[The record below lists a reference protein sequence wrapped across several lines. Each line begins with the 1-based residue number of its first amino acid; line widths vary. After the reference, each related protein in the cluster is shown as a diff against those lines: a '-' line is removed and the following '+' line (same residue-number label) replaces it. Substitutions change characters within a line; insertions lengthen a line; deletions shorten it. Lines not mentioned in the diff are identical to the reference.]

1 MYMINYGDVLHNYN
15 KMKAEIITIGDEI
28 LIGQIIDTNS
38 GWIAKQLL
46 RFEVDIV
53 QMTSIPDTEEAIS
66 KTLKDASSRA
76 DLILITGGLGPTKD
90 DVTKKTA
97 AKYFE
102 TTLVRDENVL
112 RHVTNIFE
120 SRKLKMLDINLQQAD
135 VLANCEVLFNDNGTA
150 PGMLVNQGEK
160 RFIFMPGVPF
170 EMKFLI
176 EKHVLP
182 LLAKQDPDL
191 FICHETILV
200 GGIGESYLA
209 EEIKDIETE
218 LPPNI
223 KLAYLPTLAFI
234 RLRLSGKSR
243 NKSDIM
249 LQVALFKKKLIH
261 RLQQYVVA
269 DYDTGIESHLVK
281 ELTHR
286 GSTLTTAESCTGGS
300 LAASITSVAGSSAV
314 FLGGTIPYSNKLKH
328 QLLNVNEETLAKYG
342 AVSEQ
347 TAVEMASGSKAA
359 FSSDY
364 AIATTGIAG
373 PGGGTA
379 EKPVGTI
386 WVAVAGKKEVIT
398 KKFQFD
404 NDRLINIE
412 RTRMNALLLL
422 WQLLLKEKEQEAQ

>member
-1 MYMINYGDVLHNYN
+1 
-15 KMKAEIITIGDEI
+15 MKAEIITIGDEI

-46 RFEVDIV
+46 QFEVDIV

-66 KTLKDASSRA
+66 TTLKEASARA

-97 AKYFE
+97 AAYFG
-102 TTLVRDENVL
+102 TTLIRDEHVL

-120 SRKLKMLDINLQQAD
+120 SRNLKMLDINLQQAD
-135 VLANCEVLFNDNGTA
+135 VLANCEILFNDYGTA
-150 PGMLVNQGEK
+150 PGMLVHQNQK
-160 RFIFMPGVPF
+160 KFIFMPGVPF
-170 EMKFLI
+170 EMKFLM

-209 EEIKDIETE
+209 EEIKDIESE
-218 LPPNI
+218 LPSSI

-249 LQVALFKKKLIH
+249 LQVALFKTKLLH
-261 RLQQYVVA
+261 RLQQYVIA
-269 DYDTGIESHLVK
+269 DYDTSIEPHLIK
-281 ELTHR
+281 ELGRR
-286 GSTLTTAESCTGGS
+286 GATLTTAESCTGGS
-300 LAASITSVAGSSAV
+300 LAASITAVAGSSAI
-314 FLGGTIPYSNKLKH
+314 FLGGTIPYSNALKQ
-328 QLLNVNEETLAKYG
+328 QLLNVKEETLIQYG

-347 TAVEMASGSKAA
+347 TAIEMASGSKKA

-373 PGGGTA
+373 PGGGTI

-386 WVAVAGKKEVIT
+386 WVAVAGKKEILT
-398 KKFQFD
+398 KKFQF
-404 NDRLINIE
+404 NNERLINIE

-422 WQLLLKEKEQEAQ
+422 WKLLVKEKEQDTQ

>member
-1 MYMINYGDVLHNYN
+1 
-15 KMKAEIITIGDEI
+15 MKAEIITIGDEI

-66 KTLKDASSRA
+66 TTLKDAASRA

-97 AKYFE
+97 AKYFG
-102 TTLVRDENVL
+102 TTLIRDANVL
-112 RHVTNIFE
+112 QHVTNIFE
-120 SRKLKMLDINLQQAD
+120 SRNLKMLDINLQQAD
-135 VLANCEVLFNDNGTA
+135 VLANCEVLFNDYGTA
-150 PGMLVNQGEK
+150 PGMLVRQDQK
-160 RFIFMPGVPF
+160 QFIFMPGVPF
-170 EMKFLI
+170 EMKFLM

-209 EEIKDIETE
+209 EEIKDIEAE
-218 LPPNI
+218 LPPSI

-249 LQVALFKKKLIH
+249 LQVALFKTKLLH
-261 RLQQYVVA
+261 RLQHYVIA
-269 DYDTGIESHLVK
+269 DYDTSIEPHLIK
-281 ELTHR
+281 ELARR
-286 GSTLTTAESCTGGS
+286 GATLTTAESCTGGS
-300 LAASITSVAGSSAV
+300 LAASITAVAGSSTI
-314 FLGGTIPYSNKLKH
+314 FLGGTIPYSNALKQ
-328 QLLNVNEETLAKYG
+328 QLLNVKEETLIQYG

-347 TAVEMASGSKAA
+347 TAIEMASGSKKA
-359 FSSDY
+359 FSSEY

-386 WVAVAGKKEVIT
+386 WVAVAGKKEILT
-398 KKFQFD
+398 KQFQFN
-404 NDRLINIE
+404 NDRLVNIE

-422 WQLLLKEKEQEAQ
+422 WKLLVKEKEQDTE

>member
-1 MYMINYGDVLHNYN
+1 
-15 KMKAEIITIGDEI
+15 MKAEIITIGDEI

-46 RFEVDIV
+46 RFEIDIV

-66 KTLKDASSRA
+66 TTLRDASARA

-97 AKYFE
+97 AKYFG
-102 TTLVRDENVL
+102 TTLTRDENVL

-120 SRKLKMLDINLQQAD
+120 SRNLKMLDINLQQAD
-135 VLANCEVLFNDNGTA
+135 VLANCEVLFNDYGTA
-150 PGMLVNQGEK
+150 PGMLVKQDQK
-160 RFIFMPGVPF
+160 QFIFMPGVPF
-170 EMKFLI
+170 EMKFLM

-209 EEIKDIETE
+209 EEIKDIEAE
-218 LPPNI
+218 LPSSI

-243 NKSDIM
+243 NKSDIT
-249 LQVALFKKKLIH
+249 LQVALFKTKLLH
-261 RLQQYVVA
+261 RLQQYVIA
-269 DYDTGIESHLVK
+269 DYDTSIEPYLIK
-281 ELTHR
+281 ELSRR
-286 GSTLTTAESCTGGS
+286 GATLTTAESCTGGS

-314 FLGGTIPYSNKLKH
+314 FLGGTIPYSNTLKQ
-328 QLLNVNEETLAKYG
+328 QLLNVKEETLIQYG

-347 TAVEMASGSKAA
+347 TAIEMASGSKKA

-422 WQLLLKEKEQEAQ
+422 WKLLVKEKEQDTQ

>member
-1 MYMINYGDVLHNYN
+1 
-15 KMKAEIITIGDEI
+15 MKAEIITIGDEI

-66 KTLKDASSRA
+66 TTLKDAASRA

-97 AKYFE
+97 AKYFG
-102 TTLVRDENVL
+102 TTLIRDANVL
-112 RHVTNIFE
+112 QHVTNIFE
-120 SRKLKMLDINLQQAD
+120 SRNLKMLDINLQQAD
-135 VLANCEVLFNDNGTA
+135 VLANCEVLFNDYGTA
-150 PGMLVNQGEK
+150 PGMLVRQDQK
-160 RFIFMPGVPF
+160 QFIFMPGVPF
-170 EMKFLI
+170 EMKFLM

-209 EEIKDIETE
+209 EEIKDIEAE
-218 LPPNI
+218 LPPSI

-249 LQVALFKKKLIH
+249 LQVALFKTKLLH
-261 RLQQYVVA
+261 RLQHYVIA
-269 DYDTGIESHLVK
+269 DYDTSIEPHLIK
-281 ELTHR
+281 ELARR
-286 GSTLTTAESCTGGS
+286 GATLTTAESCTGGS
-300 LAASITSVAGSSAV
+300 LAASITAVAGSSTI
-314 FLGGTIPYSNKLKH
+314 FLGGTIPYSNALKQ
-328 QLLNVNEETLAKYG
+328 QLLNVKEETLIQYG

-347 TAVEMASGSKAA
+347 TAIEMASGSKKA
-359 FSSDY
+359 FSSEY

-386 WVAVAGKKEVIT
+386 WVAVAGKKEILT
-398 KKFQFD
+398 KQFQFN
-404 NDRLINIE
+404 NDRLVNIE

-422 WQLLLKEKEQEAQ
+422 WKLLVKEQDTE

>member
-1 MYMINYGDVLHNYN
+1 
-15 KMKAEIITIGDEI
+15 MKAEIITIGDEI

-46 RFEVDIV
+46 RFEIDIV

-66 KTLKDASSRA
+66 TTLKDASARA

-97 AKYFE
+97 AKYFG
-102 TTLVRDENVL
+102 TTLTRDENVL

-120 SRKLKMLDINLQQAD
+120 SRNLKMLDINLQQAD
-135 VLANCEVLFNDNGTA
+135 VLANCEVLFNNYGTA
-150 PGMLVNQGEK
+150 PGMLVNQDQK
-160 RFIFMPGVPF
+160 QFIFMPGVPF
-170 EMKFLI
+170 EMKFLM

-209 EEIKDIETE
+209 EEIKDIEAE
-218 LPPNI
+218 LPSSI

-243 NKSDIM
+243 NKSDIT
-249 LQVALFKKKLIH
+249 LQVALFKTKLLH
-261 RLQQYVVA
+261 RLQQYVIA
-269 DYDTGIESHLVK
+269 DYDTSIEPYLIK
-281 ELTHR
+281 ELSRR
-286 GSTLTTAESCTGGS
+286 GATLTTAESCTGGS

-314 FLGGTIPYSNKLKH
+314 FLGGTIPYSNTLKQ
-328 QLLNVNEETLAKYG
+328 QLLEVNEETLIQYG

-347 TAVEMASGSKAA
+347 TAIEMASGSKKV

-422 WQLLLKEKEQEAQ
+422 WKLLVKEKEQDIQ

>member
-1 MYMINYGDVLHNYN
+1 
-15 KMKAEIITIGDEI
+15 MKAEIITIGDEI

-46 RFEVDIV
+46 RFEIDIV

-66 KTLKDASSRA
+66 TTLKDASARA
-76 DLILITGGLGPTKD
+76 DLILITGGLGPTND

-97 AKYFE
+97 VKYFG
-102 TTLVRDENVL
+102 TTLTRDENVL

-120 SRKLKMLDINLQQAD
+120 SRNLKMLDINLQQAD
-135 VLANCEVLFNDNGTA
+135 VLANCEVLFNDYGTA
-150 PGMLVNQGEK
+150 PGMLVNQDQK
-160 RFIFMPGVPF
+160 QFIFMPGVPF
-170 EMKFLI
+170 EMKFLM

-209 EEIKDIETE
+209 EEIKDIEAE
-218 LPPNI
+218 LPSSI

-243 NKSDIM
+243 NKSDIT
-249 LQVALFKKKLIH
+249 LQVALFKTKLLH
-261 RLQQYVVA
+261 RLQQYVIA
-269 DYDTGIESHLVK
+269 DYDTSIEPYLIK
-281 ELTHR
+281 ELSRR
-286 GSTLTTAESCTGGS
+286 GATLTTAESCTGGS

-314 FLGGTIPYSNKLKH
+314 FLGGTIPYSNTLKQ
-328 QLLNVNEETLAKYG
+328 QLLEVNEKTLIQYG

-347 TAVEMASGSKAA
+347 TAIEMASGSKKV

-422 WQLLLKEKEQEAQ
+422 WKLLVKEQDIQ

>member
-1 MYMINYGDVLHNYN
+1 
-15 KMKAEIITIGDEI
+15 MKAEIITIGDEI

-46 RFEVDIV
+46 QFEVDIV

-66 KTLKDASSRA
+66 TTLKEASTRA

-97 AKYFE
+97 AAYFG
-102 TTLVRDENVL
+102 TTLIRDEHVL

-120 SRKLKMLDINLQQAD
+120 SRNLTMLDINLQQAD
-135 VLANCEVLFNDNGTA
+135 VLANCEVLFNDYGTA
-150 PGMLVNQGEK
+150 PGMLVHQDQK

-170 EMKFLI
+170 EMKFLM

-209 EEIKDIETE
+209 EEIKDIEAE
-218 LPPNI
+218 LPSSI

-249 LQVALFKKKLIH
+249 LQVALFKTKLLH
-261 RLQQYVVA
+261 RLQHHVIA
-269 DYDTGIESHLVK
+269 DYDTSIEPYLIK
-281 ELTHR
+281 ELGRR
-286 GSTLTTAESCTGGS
+286 GATLTTAESCTGGS
-300 LAASITSVAGSSAV
+300 LAASITAVAGSSTI
-314 FLGGTIPYSNKLKH
+314 FLGGTIPYSNALKQ
-328 QLLNVNEETLAKYG
+328 QLLNIEEETLIQYG

-347 TAVEMASGSKAA
+347 TAIEMAFGSKKA

-386 WVAVAGKKEVIT
+386 WVAVAGKKEILT

-422 WQLLLKEKEQEAQ
+422 WKLLVKEKEQDTQ

>member
-1 MYMINYGDVLHNYN
+1 
-15 KMKAEIITIGDEI
+15 MKAEIITIGDEI

-46 RFEVDIV
+46 QFEVDIV

-66 KTLKDASSRA
+66 TTLKEASARA

-97 AKYFE
+97 AAYFG
-102 TTLVRDENVL
+102 TTLIRDEHVL

-120 SRKLKMLDINLQQAD
+120 SRNLKMLDINLQQAD
-135 VLANCEVLFNDNGTA
+135 VLANCEVLFNDYGTA
-150 PGMLVNQGEK
+150 PGMLVRQNQK
-160 RFIFMPGVPF
+160 KFIFMPGVPF
-170 EMKFLI
+170 EMKFLM

-209 EEIKDIETE
+209 EEIKDIESE
-218 LPPNI
+218 LPSSI

-249 LQVALFKKKLIH
+249 LQVALFKTKLLH
-261 RLQQYVVA
+261 RLQQYVIA
-269 DYDTGIESHLVK
+269 DYDTSIEPYLIK
-281 ELTHR
+281 ELGRR
-286 GSTLTTAESCTGGS
+286 GATLTTAESCTGGS
-300 LAASITSVAGSSAV
+300 LAASITAVAGSSAI
-314 FLGGTIPYSNKLKH
+314 FLGGTIPYSNALKQ
-328 QLLNVNEETLAKYG
+328 QLLNVKEETLIQYG

-347 TAVEMASGSKAA
+347 TAIEMASGSKKA

-373 PGGGTA
+373 PGGGTI

-386 WVAVAGKKEVIT
+386 WVAVAGKKEVLT
-398 KKFQFD
+398 KKFQF
-404 NDRLINIE
+404 NNERLINIE

-422 WQLLLKEKEQEAQ
+422 WKLLVKEQEQDTQ

>member
-1 MYMINYGDVLHNYN
+1 
-15 KMKAEIITIGDEI
+15 MKAEIITIGDEI

-46 RFEVDIV
+46 RFEIDIV

-66 KTLKDASSRA
+66 TTLKDASARA

-97 AKYFE
+97 AKYFG
-102 TTLVRDENVL
+102 TTLTRDENVL

-120 SRKLKMLDINLQQAD
+120 SRNLKMLDINLQQAD
-135 VLANCEVLFNDNGTA
+135 VLANCEVLFNDYGTA
-150 PGMLVNQGEK
+150 PGMLVNQEQK
-160 RFIFMPGVPF
+160 QFIFMPGVPF
-170 EMKFLI
+170 EMKFLM

-209 EEIKDIETE
+209 EEIKDIEAE
-218 LPPNI
+218 LPPSI

-249 LQVALFKKKLIH
+249 LQVALFKTKLLH
-261 RLQQYVVA
+261 RLQQYVIA
-269 DYDTGIESHLVK
+269 DYDTSIEPYLIK
-281 ELTHR
+281 ELSRR
-286 GSTLTTAESCTGGS
+286 GTTLTTAESCTGGS
-300 LAASITSVAGSSAV
+300 LAASLTSVAGSSAV
-314 FLGGTIPYSNKLKH
+314 FLGGTIPYSNTLKQ
-328 QLLNVNEETLAKYG
+328 QLLQVNEATLIQYG

-347 TAVEMASGSKAA
+347 TAIEMVSGSKKV

-373 PGGGTA
+373 PGGGTP

-422 WQLLLKEKEQEAQ
+422 WKLLVKEKEQDIQ

>member
-1 MYMINYGDVLHNYN
+1 
-15 KMKAEIITIGDEI
+15 MKAEIITIGDEI

-46 RFEVDIV
+46 QFEVDIV

-66 KTLKDASSRA
+66 TTLKEASARA

-97 AKYFE
+97 AAYFG
-102 TTLVRDENVL
+102 TTLIRDEHVL

-120 SRKLKMLDINLQQAD
+120 SRNLKMLDINLQQAD
-135 VLANCEVLFNDNGTA
+135 VLANCEVLFNDYGTA
-150 PGMLVNQGEK
+150 PGMLVHQNQK
-160 RFIFMPGVPF
+160 KFIFMPGVPF
-170 EMKFLI
+170 EMKFLM

-209 EEIKDIETE
+209 EEIKDIESE
-218 LPPNI
+218 LPSSI

-249 LQVALFKKKLIH
+249 LQVALFKTKLLH
-261 RLQQYVVA
+261 RLQQYVIA
-269 DYDTGIESHLVK
+269 DYDTSIEPYLIK
-281 ELTHR
+281 ELSRR
-286 GSTLTTAESCTGGS
+286 GATLTTAESCTGGS
-300 LAASITSVAGSSAV
+300 LAASITAVAGSSV
-314 FLGGTIPYSNKLKH
+314 IFLGGTIPYSNALKQ
-328 QLLNVNEETLAKYG
+328 QLLNVKEATLIQYG

-347 TAVEMASGSKAA
+347 TAIEMASGSKKA

-373 PGGGTA
+373 PGGGTV

-386 WVAVAGKKEVIT
+386 WVAVAGKKEVLT
-398 KKFQFD
+398 KKFQF
-404 NDRLINIE
+404 NNERLINIE

-422 WQLLLKEKEQEAQ
+422 WKLLVKEKEQDTQ

>member
-1 MYMINYGDVLHNYN
+1 
-15 KMKAEIITIGDEI
+15 MKAEIITIGDEI

-90 DVTKKTA
+90 DITKKTA

-135 VLANCEVLFNDNGTA
+135 VLANCEVLFNDYGTA

-170 EMKFLI
+170 EMKFLM
-176 EKHVLP
+176 EKHILP

-328 QLLNVNEETLAKYG
+328 QLLNVNEETLAQYG

-347 TAVEMASGSKAA
+347 TAIEMASGSKVA

-386 WVAVAGKKEVIT
+386 WVAVAGKQEIIT

>member
-1 MYMINYGDVLHNYN
+1 
-15 KMKAEIITIGDEI
+15 MKAEIITIGDEI

-46 RFEVDIV
+46 RFEIDIV
-53 QMTSIPDTEEAIS
+53 QMTSIPDTEEAILT
-66 KTLKDASSRA
+66 TLKDASARA

-97 AKYFE
+97 AKYFG
-102 TTLVRDENVL
+102 TTLIRDENVL

-120 SRKLKMLDINLQQAD
+120 SRNLKMLDINLQQAD
-135 VLANCEVLFNDNGTA
+135 VLANCEVLFNDYGTA
-150 PGMLVNQGEK
+150 PGMLVKQEQK
-160 RFIFMPGVPF
+160 QFVFMPGVPF
-170 EMKFLI
+170 EMKFLV
-176 EKHVLP
+176 EKHVLS

-209 EEIKDIETE
+209 EEIKDIEAE
-218 LPPNI
+218 LPPSI

-243 NKSDIM
+243 NKSDIT
-249 LQVALFKKKLIH
+249 LQVALFKTKLLH
-261 RLQQYVVA
+261 RLQQYVIA
-269 DYDTGIESHLVK
+269 DYDTSIEPFLIK
-281 ELTHR
+281 ELSRR
-286 GSTLTTAESCTGGS
+286 GATLTTAESCTGGS

-314 FLGGTIPYSNKLKH
+314 FLGGTVPYSNTLKQ
-328 QLLNVNEETLAKYG
+328 QLLQVNEETLIQYG

-347 TAVEMASGSKAA
+347 TAIEMASGSKKA

-386 WVAVAGKKEVIT
+386 WVAVAGKQDILT

-422 WQLLLKEKEQEAQ
+422 WKLLVKEKEQDTQ

>member
-1 MYMINYGDVLHNYN
+1 
-15 KMKAEIITIGDEI
+15 MKAEIITIGDEI

-46 RFEVDIV
+46 QFEVDIV

-66 KTLKDASSRA
+66 TTLKEASARA

-97 AKYFE
+97 AAYFG
-102 TTLVRDENVL
+102 TTLIRDEHVL

-120 SRKLKMLDINLQQAD
+120 SRNLKMLDINLQQAD
-135 VLANCEVLFNDNGTA
+135 VLANCEVLFNDYGTA
-150 PGMLVNQGEK
+150 PGMLVRQNQK
-160 RFIFMPGVPF
+160 KFIFMPGVPF
-170 EMKFLI
+170 EMKFLM

-209 EEIKDIETE
+209 EEIKDIESE
-218 LPPNI
+218 LPSSI

-243 NKSDIM
+243 NKSDIT
-249 LQVALFKKKLIH
+249 LQVVLFKTKLLH
-261 RLQQYVVA
+261 RLQQYVIA
-269 DYDTGIESHLVK
+269 DYDTSIEPYLIK
-281 ELTHR
+281 ELGRR
-286 GSTLTTAESCTGGS
+286 GATLTTAESCTGGS
-300 LAASITSVAGSSAV
+300 LAASITAVAGSSAI
-314 FLGGTIPYSNKLKH
+314 FLGGTIPYSNALKQ
-328 QLLNVNEETLAKYG
+328 QLLNVKEETLIQYG

-347 TAVEMASGSKAA
+347 TAIEMASGSKKA

-373 PGGGTA
+373 PGGGTI

-386 WVAVAGKKEVIT
+386 WVAVAGKKEVLT
-398 KKFQFD
+398 KKFQF
-404 NDRLINIE
+404 NNERLINIE

-422 WQLLLKEKEQEAQ
+422 WKLLVKEQEQEQDTQ

>member
-1 MYMINYGDVLHNYN
+1 
-15 KMKAEIITIGDEI
+15 MKAEIITIGDEI

-46 RFEVDIV
+46 QFEVDIV

-66 KTLKDASSRA
+66 TTLKEASARA

-97 AKYFE
+97 AAYFG
-102 TTLVRDENVL
+102 TTLIRDEHVL

-120 SRKLKMLDINLQQAD
+120 SRNLKMLDINLQQAD
-135 VLANCEVLFNDNGTA
+135 VLANCEVLFNDYGTA
-150 PGMLVNQGEK
+150 PGMLVRQNQK
-160 RFIFMPGVPF
+160 KFIFMPGVPF
-170 EMKFLI
+170 EMKFLM

-209 EEIKDIETE
+209 EEIKDIESE
-218 LPPNI
+218 LPSSI

-243 NKSDIM
+243 NKSDIT
-249 LQVALFKKKLIH
+249 LQVALFKTKLLH
-261 RLQQYVVA
+261 RLQQYVIA
-269 DYDTGIESHLVK
+269 DYDTSIEPYLIK
-281 ELTHR
+281 ELGRR
-286 GSTLTTAESCTGGS
+286 GATLTTAESCTGGS
-300 LAASITSVAGSSAV
+300 LAASITAVAGSSAI
-314 FLGGTIPYSNKLKH
+314 FLGGTIPYSNALKQ
-328 QLLNVNEETLAKYG
+328 QLLNVKEETLIQYG

-347 TAVEMASGSKAA
+347 TAIEMASGSKKA

-373 PGGGTA
+373 PGGGTI

-386 WVAVAGKKEVIT
+386 WVAVAGKKEVLT
-398 KKFQFD
+398 KKFQF
-404 NDRLINIE
+404 NNERLINIE

-422 WQLLLKEKEQEAQ
+422 WKLLVKEQEQDTQ

>member
-1 MYMINYGDVLHNYN
+1 
-15 KMKAEIITIGDEI
+15 MKAEIITIGDEI

-46 RFEVDIV
+46 RFEIDIV

-66 KTLKDASSRA
+66 TTLKDASARA

-97 AKYFE
+97 AKYFG
-102 TTLVRDENVL
+102 TTLTRDENVL

-120 SRKLKMLDINLQQAD
+120 SRNLKMLDINLQQAD
-135 VLANCEVLFNDNGTA
+135 VLANCEVLFNDYGTA
-150 PGMLVNQGEK
+150 PGMLVNQDQK
-160 RFIFMPGVPF
+160 QFIFMPGVPF
-170 EMKFLI
+170 EMKFLM

-209 EEIKDIETE
+209 EEIKDIEAE
-218 LPPNI
+218 LPPSI

-243 NKSDIM
+243 NKSDIT
-249 LQVALFKKKLIH
+249 LQVALFKTKLLH
-261 RLQQYVVA
+261 RLQQYVIA
-269 DYDTGIESHLVK
+269 DYDTSIEPYLIK
-281 ELTHR
+281 ELSRR
-286 GSTLTTAESCTGGS
+286 GATLTTAESCTGGS

-314 FLGGTIPYSNKLKH
+314 FLGGTIPYSNTLKQ
-328 QLLNVNEETLAKYG
+328 QLLEVNEETLIQYG

-347 TAVEMASGSKAA
+347 TAIEMASGSKKV

-422 WQLLLKEKEQEAQ
+422 WKLLVKEKEQDIQ

>member
-1 MYMINYGDVLHNYN
+1 MINYGDVLHNYN

-90 DVTKKTA
+90 DITKKTA

-135 VLANCEVLFNDNGTA
+135 VLANCEVLFNDYGTA

-170 EMKFLI
+170 EMKFLM
-176 EKHVLP
+176 EKHILP

-328 QLLNVNEETLAKYG
+328 QLLNVNEETLAQYG

-347 TAVEMASGSKAA
+347 TAIEMASGSKAA

-386 WVAVAGKKEVIT
+386 WVAVAGKQEIIT

>member
-1 MYMINYGDVLHNYN
+1 
-15 KMKAEIITIGDEI
+15 MKAEIITIGDEI

-46 RFEVDIV
+46 RFEIDIV
-53 QMTSIPDTEEAIS
+53 QMTSIPDTEEAILT
-66 KTLKDASSRA
+66 TLKDASARA

-97 AKYFE
+97 AKYFG
-102 TTLVRDENVL
+102 TTLIRDENVL

-120 SRKLKMLDINLQQAD
+120 SRNLKMLDINLQQAD
-135 VLANCEVLFNDNGTA
+135 VLANCEVLFNDYGTA
-150 PGMLVNQGEK
+150 PGMLVKQEQK
-160 RFIFMPGVPF
+160 QFVFMPGVPF
-170 EMKFLI
+170 EMKFLV

-209 EEIKDIETE
+209 EEIKDIEAE
-218 LPPNI
+218 LPPSI

-243 NKSDIM
+243 NKSDIT
-249 LQVALFKKKLIH
+249 LQVALFKTKLLH
-261 RLQQYVVA
+261 RLQQYVIA
-269 DYDTGIESHLVK
+269 DYDTSIEPFLIK
-281 ELTHR
+281 ELSRR
-286 GSTLTTAESCTGGS
+286 GATLTTAESCTGGS

-314 FLGGTIPYSNKLKH
+314 FLGGTVPYSNTLKQ
-328 QLLNVNEETLAKYG
+328 QLLQVNEETLIQYG

-347 TAVEMASGSKAA
+347 TAIEMASGSKKA

-386 WVAVAGKKEVIT
+386 WVAVAGKQDILT
-398 KKFQFD
+398 KQFQFD

-422 WQLLLKEKEQEAQ
+422 WKLLVKEKEQDTQ

>member
-1 MYMINYGDVLHNYN
+1 
-15 KMKAEIITIGDEI
+15 MKAEIITIGDEI

-46 RFEVDIV
+46 QFEIDIV
-53 QMTSIPDTEEAIS
+53 QMTSIPDTEEAILT
-66 KTLKDASSRA
+66 TLKEASARA

-97 AKYFE
+97 AKYFG
-102 TTLVRDENVL
+102 TTLIRDENVL

-120 SRKLKMLDINLQQAD
+120 SRNLKMLDINLQQAD
-135 VLANCEVLFNDNGTA
+135 VLANCEVLFNDYGTA
-150 PGMLVNQGEK
+150 PGMLVNQDQK
-160 RFIFMPGVPF
+160 KFIFMPGVPF
-170 EMKFLI
+170 EMKFLM

-209 EEIKDIETE
+209 EEIKDIEAE
-218 LPPNI
+218 LPSSI

-249 LQVALFKKKLIH
+249 LQVALFKTKLLH
-261 RLQQYVVA
+261 RLRQYVIA
-269 DYDTGIESHLVK
+269 DYDTSIEPFLIK
-281 ELTHR
+281 ELSR
-286 GSTLTTAESCTGGS
+286 RAATLTTAESCTGGS
-300 LAASITSVAGSSAV
+300 VAASITAVPGSSAV
-314 FLGGTIPYSNKLKH
+314 FLGGTVPYSNTLKQ
-328 QLLNVNEETLAKYG
+328 QLLQVNEEILIQYG

-347 TAVEMASGSKAA
+347 TAIEMAAGSKKI

-398 KKFQFD
+398 KKFKFD

-422 WQLLLKEKEQEAQ
+422 WKLLVKEKEQDIQ

>member
-1 MYMINYGDVLHNYN
+1 MINYGDVLHNYN

-90 DVTKKTA
+90 DITKKTA

-135 VLANCEVLFNDNGTA
+135 VLANCEVLFNDYGTA

-170 EMKFLI
+170 EMKFLM
-176 EKHVLP
+176 EKHILP

-328 QLLNVNEETLAKYG
+328 QLLNVNEETLAQYG

-347 TAVEMASGSKAA
+347 TAIEMASGSKVA

-386 WVAVAGKKEVIT
+386 WVAVAGKQEIIT

>member
-1 MYMINYGDVLHNYN
+1 
-15 KMKAEIITIGDEI
+15 MKAEIITIGDEI

-46 RFEVDIV
+46 QFEVDIV

-66 KTLKDASSRA
+66 TTLKEASTRA

-97 AKYFE
+97 AAYFG
-102 TTLVRDENVL
+102 TTLIRDEHVL

-120 SRKLKMLDINLQQAD
+120 SRNLKMLDINLQQAD
-135 VLANCEVLFNDNGTA
+135 VLANCEVLFNNYGTA
-150 PGMLVNQGEK
+150 PGMLVHQDQK

-170 EMKFLI
+170 EMKFLM

-182 LLAKQDPDL
+182 LLAQQDPDL

-209 EEIKDIETE
+209 EEIEDIEAE
-218 LPPNI
+218 LPSSI

-249 LQVALFKKKLIH
+249 LQVALFKTKLLH
-261 RLQQYVVA
+261 RLQHYVIA
-269 DYDTGIESHLVK
+269 DYDTSIEPYLIK
-281 ELTHR
+281 ELGRR
-286 GSTLTTAESCTGGS
+286 GATLTTAESCTGGS
-300 LAASITSVAGSSAV
+300 LAASITAVAGSSTI
-314 FLGGTIPYSNKLKH
+314 FLGGTIPYSNALKQ
-328 QLLNVNEETLAKYG
+328 QLLNVEEETLIQYG

-347 TAVEMASGSKAA
+347 TAIEMASGSKKA

-386 WVAVAGKKEVIT
+386 WVAVAGKKEILT

-422 WQLLLKEKEQEAQ
+422 WKLLVKEKEQDTQ

>member
-1 MYMINYGDVLHNYN
+1 MYIIHYGEVLHNYN

-135 VLANCEVLFNDNGTA
+135 VLANCEVLFNDYGTA

-170 EMKFLI
+170 EMKFLM

-182 LLAKQDPDL
+182 LLATQDPDL

-209 EEIKDIETE
+209 EEIKDIESE
-218 LPPNI
+218 LPPSI

-261 RLQQYVVA
+261 RLQQYIVA
-269 DYDTGIESHLVK
+269 DYDTGIESHLIK

-314 FLGGTIPYSNKLKH
+314 FLGGTIPYSNRLKH
-328 QLLNVNEETLAKYG
+328 QLLNVNEETLAQYG

-386 WVAVAGKKEVIT
+386 WVAVAGKKEIIT